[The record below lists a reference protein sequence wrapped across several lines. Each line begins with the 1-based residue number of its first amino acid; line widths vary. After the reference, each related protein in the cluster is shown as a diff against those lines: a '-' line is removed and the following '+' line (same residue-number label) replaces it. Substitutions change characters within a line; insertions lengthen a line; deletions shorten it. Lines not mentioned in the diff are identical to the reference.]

1 MVAVGQIRSRAAA
14 ETTLSWHNGL
24 GSERGHRLYKK
35 VQWSCQVLTLAAI
48 SRSIVIAEAAKY
60 PTLTA
65 NGFDWYALTGSKHHT
80 KQDQQED
87 REYLWSGTGLLQIT
101 YAIQFSK
108 ENRISPD
115 INSYGQK
122 HVIERWSTTRGD
134 HKYISNGCAI
144 LGLSIAGYEVIPI
157 DNSPNCLFQWKG
169 HQ

>member
-1 MVAVGQIRSRAAA
+1 MVAVGGFGSSATA
-14 ETTLSWHNGL
+14 ETSLSWHNGL
-24 GSERGHRLYKK
+24 GLERGHRLYKK
-35 VQWSCQVLTLAAI
+35 EQWRCRVLTLAPI
-48 SRSIVIAEAAKY
+48 SKAMAIAEAAKY

-115 INSYGQK
+115 INSYGLK

>member
-1 MVAVGQIRSRAAA
+1 M
-14 ETTLSWHNGL
+14 
-24 GSERGHRLYKK
+24 
-35 VQWSCQVLTLAAI
+35 LTLAAI

-115 INSYGQK
+115 INSYGQ
-122 HVIERWSTTRGD
+122 
-134 HKYISNGCAI
+134 
-144 LGLSIAGYEVIPI
+144 
-157 DNSPNCLFQWKG
+157 
-169 HQ
+169 